1 MIASRTNLGKGHS
14 FQLPKVRDE
23 VLSAPQLTLEMR
35 TRANGLTQVGPEGQA
50 WPTRKSRSSK
60 ILVAIKSVAFVR
72 CSAVEC
78 ETRTLSQKLLFFV
91 IKYETK
97 KIGVARKICG
107 LEKKITRSK
116 ICFSYEEVSSNRGRK
131 FDQQRVRE
139 IPETGF
145 GLLRSRPGDS
155 IADKN
160 QDYEILETNTRKL
173 NRSENVKRRDISEYL
188 TF

>member
-1 MIASRTNLGKGHS
+1 
-14 FQLPKVRDE
+14 
-23 VLSAPQLTLEMR
+23 MR

-60 ILVAIKSVAFVR
+60 ILVAIQSVAVVR

-116 ICFSYEEVSSNRGRK
+116 ICFSYEEVSSNLGRK
-131 FDQQRVRE
+131 FDQQRVSRNPWNRFRTFE
-139 IPETGF
+139 IKTWRLHSRQEPRLRNTWNQYKKAQQKRKRKKKRYFWISDFLVLSQIITG
-145 GLLRSRPGDS
+145 S
-155 IADKN
+155 
-160 QDYEILETNTRKL
+160 
-173 NRSENVKRRDISEYL
+173 
-188 TF
+188 